1 MAGRRGGVP
10 RPIRSTEY
18 TIVFGTRGARIWF
31 TVDVDDRVVCITDVH
46 THHPNQTK

>member
-1 MAGRRGGVP
+1 VDASSVRAEARR
-10 RPIRSTEY
+10 
-18 TIVFGTRGARIWF
+18 RIWF